1 MRPTEEFTPLR
12 IIKKNLT
19 DSNRCAYRVFKN
31 PDEYVTVEAA
41 TALEAFRESGI
52 ANPYRI
58 LRETRFMERLVD
70 QSKFSEREELIETG
84 VPVKESSDGFTQ
96 HAAMQ
101 PAKLSPSPEIQGHN
115 PAQVAKAQPED
126 NEMEKPLEKTLPA
139 EEALSPDDISKLL
152 EG

>member
-12 IIKKNLT
+12 IVKKNLT
-19 DSNRCAYRVFKN
+19 DSNRCAYRVYKS
-31 PDEYVTVEAA
+31 PEEYITVEAA

-52 ANPYRI
+52 ANPHRI

-70 QSKFSEREELIETG
+70 QSKFTDREELIETG
-84 VPVKESSDGFTQ
+84 ASGGALSGSFTQ

-101 PAKLSPSPEIQGHN
+101 
-115 PAQVAKAQPED
+115 QVAKEPPLNIQTSAPPVTAD
-126 NEMEKPLEKTLPA
+126 NEIQTLMDKTPPA
-139 EEALSPDDISKLL
+139 EEILSPDDVSKLL

>member
-1 MRPTEEFTPLR
+1 MRQTEEFTPLR
-12 IIKKNLT
+12 IVRKNLT
-19 DSNRCAYRVFKN
+19 DSNRCAYRVFKS

-70 QSKFSEREELIETG
+70 QSKFSDNEDLIETG
-84 VPVKESSDGFTQ
+84 MPVAPSDGF
-96 HAAMQ
+96 MQ
-101 PAKLSPSPEIQGHN
+101 DTKPSQKNPMEIQNSPSAFVANEQAKDETQATLKN
-115 PAQVAKAQPED
+115 AQ
-126 NEMEKPLEKTLPA
+126 PA
-139 EEALSPDDISKLL
+139 EEILSPDDISKLL